1 MKRYG
6 RKLVTALTAVSL
18 CSSLVMTVSAD
29 VLKGDADG
37 NGVISA
43 ADLTALSS
51 HMLNSGSLTK
61 EKQSNADM
69 NDDSKLNIIDF
80 IMLKSTLTG
89 TPGTPVANPDPVKIT
104 FEGNSIKA
112 GKGVLVE
119 GTRVNITAS
128 GIYEFS
134 GAMTTDA
141 QILIAVPET
150 DTGSVDLKL
159 DGVTMKNSDSTPCI
173 MVENAEK
180 TKITFTGTNSLSN
193 TSDIAED
200 ESAVIHAKDDIT
212 FTKNSTGTLDITT
225 GSQLGISCNNDI
237 RFNGGTISITTDS
250 ANTGTNKADA
260 VKAKGTV
267 SLNDGMLTIDSAG
280 DGLKSSKDN
289 VEITGGTLTVKAGND
304 AVQAET
310 TLVISGGDVTACG
323 DRGLRSEGTVAITGG
338 TVLATATDE
347 QCANMTSSD
356 QACIVLDLTKEWSKN
371 NPVALTD
378 GSGKTVFEKNT
389 LKKYRYAVISSPD
402 LKSGAAYSVYAGGIE
417 VKASSDIKAGAP
429 TAYTDVNNNFKSSLL
444 YSDLFDRSSVHRI
457 EVEMKDWDNFLAHSQ
472 DEEYYPCD
480 VVIDGERIEN
490 AGIRTKG
497 HSSNMFVYQAGKDK
511 YSFRI
516 KFDKYDKYKNYKGL
530 TEICLNNFYS
540 DPSCM
545 RDILCYD
552 VMYDL
557 DALAPKTSYT
567 DMYLN
572 GKLYSFYLLCEQPGT
587 TLGERYATSD
597 DAVLYKAADVGNSY
611 DCTFRSSMKL
621 NNFEVKFGTD
631 DELKHIA
638 ELKDA
643 INKVT
648 STNYKF
654 IEDIIDV
661 PSWLKGFAVNAVM
674 GNYDSY
680 NGQMAHN
687 YYVEYTDGKMYY
699 VGWDY
704 NLSVGNFMDYGAAAE
719 SDITT
724 GLYQADANQR
734 PMLTNLL
741 AVPEYREMYYS
752 YVKQIVNYYSDPVK
766 TINSHASL
774 IRDHVK
780 ADPRFFFTADQFESN
795 IAKSAGG
802 LQIRN
807 GGGNGGMWGGFGGGG
822 FGGFGGGG
830 FGGGGFFGGGLFSYG
845 GDSVSIADFMIKRNE
860 YIHSKLGF

>member
-6 RKLVTALTAVSL
+6 RKIVTALTAVSL
-18 CSSLVMTVSAD
+18 CSSLALTVSAD

-37 NGVISA
+37 NEVITA
-43 ADLTALSS
+43 ADLTALCG
-51 HMLNSGSLTK
+51 HILNSKAMMDSQK
-61 EKQSNADM
+61 SSVDM
-69 NDDSKLNIIDF
+69 NDDNKVNIVDYIL
-80 IMLKSTLTG
+80 LKGSLIG
-89 TPGTPVANPDPVKIT
+89 IPVPDPDPVAIT
-104 FEGNSIKA
+104 FEGSSIKA
-112 GKGVLVE
+112 EDSVRLSVE
-119 GTRVNITAS
+119 GTKVFITS
-128 GIYEFS
+128 NGIYEFS

-141 QILIAVPET
+141 EIIVAVPQI
-150 DTGSVDLKL
+150 DTGNVELKF

-173 MVENAEK
+173 LVENAEK

-200 ESAVIHAKDDIT
+200 ESAVIYAKDDIT

-225 GSQLGISCNNDI
+225 GSQLGIFCNNDI
-237 RFNGGTISITTDS
+237 RFNGGTINITTDS

-267 SLNDGMLTIDSAG
+267 SLNDGTLTIDSAG
-280 DGLKSSKDN
+280 DGLKSSKEN
-289 VEITGGTLTVKAGND
+289 VEINGGTLTVKAGND
-304 AVQAET
+304 AIQAET

-323 DRGLRSEGTVAITGG
+323 DRGLRSEGTVTISGG
-338 TVLATATDE
+338 TVLATATDD
-347 QCANMTSSD
+347 QCRNLTTSD
-356 QACIVLDLTKEWSKN
+356 QASIALDLTKEWSKN
-371 NPVALTD
+371 NPITLTD
-378 GSGKTVFEKNT
+378 GTGKTVFDKNT
-389 LKKYRYAVISSPD
+389 LKKYRYVVVSSPD
-402 LKSGAAYSVYAGGIE
+402 LKAGTTYNVYAGGIE
-417 VKASSDIKAGAP
+417 VKSSSDIKAGE
-429 TAYTDVNNNFKSSLL
+429 TVAYSDVNNTFKSSLL
-444 YSDLFDRSSVHRI
+444 YSDIFDRSTVHRI
-457 EVEMKDWDNFLAHSQ
+457 EVEMNDWDNFLKHSQ

-490 AGIRTKG
+490 VGIRTKG

-516 KFDKYDKYKNYKGL
+516 KFDKYNKSGNYKGL
-530 TEICLNNFYS
+530 TEICMNNFYS

-557 DALAPKTSYT
+557 DGLAPKTSYT

-587 TLGERYATSD
+587 TLSERYATED

-611 DCTFRSSMKL
+611 DCTFRSSMNL
-621 NNFEVKFGTD
+621 NNFEVKFGKD

-648 STNYKF
+648 SDNYKF

-687 YYVEYTDGKMYY
+687 YYVMYNEGKMYY

-724 GLYQADANQR
+724 GLYQADAKQR

-741 AVPEYREMYYS
+741 AVPAYREMYYD
-752 YVKQIVNYYSDPVK
+752 YVKQIVNYYSDPEKAVK
-766 TINSHASL
+766 NHASL
-774 IRDHVK
+774 ISDHVK
-780 ADPRFFFTADQFESN
+780 ADPRFFFTYDQYEKN
-795 IAKSAGG
+795 IAKSANG
-802 LQIRN
+802 LQSGSGR
-807 GGGNGGMWGGFGGGG
+807 GNGMGMWGGGGG
-822 FGGFGGGG
+822 FGFNFGMN
-830 FGGGGFFGGGLFSYG
+830 GGLFSYG
-845 GDSVSIADFMIKRNE
+845 GDSVSIVDFMIKRNE